1 MEYAAESR
9 NAEVAEEL
17 LEWFLERGSKDCFAA
32 CLFHCY
38 DLLHP
43 DVILELAWRHRILH
57 FAMPYLIQVAREYI
71 TKVKKENLRK
81 KTVFSLYRCQYSQQ
95 KIKHVGQVDKL
106 EEAESRRIE
115 ETDHQEHKPMIMR
128 K

>member
-71 TKVKKENLRK
+71 TKVKKKRK
-81 KTVFSLYRCQYSQQ
+81 EKNKIISSISSSSYLWQNSQN
-95 KIKHVGQVDKL
+95 
-106 EEAESRRIE
+106 
-115 ETDHQEHKPMIMR
+115 
-128 K
+128 

>member
-1 MEYAAESR
+1 MEAVCRALQKGSIIQVKLDIIFLKASVFLNMRLYTINVFNHSFDNRDAMEYAAESR

-71 TKVKKENLRK
+71 TKVKRH
-81 KTVFSLYRCQYSQQ
+81 
-95 KIKHVGQVDKL
+95 IH
-106 EEAESRRIE
+106 
-115 ETDHQEHKPMIMR
+115 P
-128 K
+128 

>member
-1 MEYAAESR
+1 MEAVCRTLQEGSPLQVTLHSHPLENILTICTNVNLLIANLIHRDAMEYAAESR
-9 NAEVAEEL
+9 NPEVAEEL

-71 TKVKKENLRK
+71 TKVNKNIQP
-81 KTVFSLYRCQYSQQ
+81 YN
-95 KIKHVGQVDKL
+95 
-106 EEAESRRIE
+106 
-115 ETDHQEHKPMIMR
+115 
-128 K
+128 

>member
-1 MEYAAESR
+1 MGTYSSSSGISLVILVLNQRYIYDIYVYGNFINICQFDNRDAMEYAAESR

-71 TKVKKENLRK
+71 TKVYIR
-81 KTVFSLYRCQYSQQ
+81 YS
-95 KIKHVGQVDKL
+95 
-106 EEAESRRIE
+106 
-115 ETDHQEHKPMIMR
+115 
-128 K
+128 

>member
-17 LEWFLERGSKDCFAA
+17 LEWFLERGSKDCFAS

-71 TKVKKENLRK
+71 TKVSTYDLNALR
-81 KTVFSLYRCQYSQQ
+81 TPRAGL
-95 KIKHVGQVDKL
+95 L
-106 EEAESRRIE
+106 
-115 ETDHQEHKPMIMR
+115 
-128 K
+128 

>member
-9 NAEVAEEL
+9 NADVAEEL
-17 LEWFLERGSKDCFAA
+17 LEWFLERDSKDCFAA

-71 TKVKKENLRK
+71 TKVRNFRRFATKSSKRRANENVL
-81 KTVFSLYRCQYSQQ
+81 SL
-95 KIKHVGQVDKL
+95 QVDKL
-106 EEAESRRIE
+106 EEAESRRVE
-115 ETDHQEHKPMIMR
+115 ETDHEEHKPMIMR
-128 K
+128 E

>member
-1 MEYAAESR
+1 MKYICAKFINCQFDNRDAMEYAAESR

-71 TKVKKENLRK
+71 TKVKKENLLRK
-81 KTVFSLYRCQYSQQ
+81 QLVYFYTADSIHNK
-95 KIKHVGQVDKL
+95 KL
-106 EEAESRRIE
+106 NIYWTGR
-115 ETDHQEHKPMIMR
+115 
-128 K
+128 

>member
-1 MEYAAESR
+1 VLFKSEIYLLTSIYVHLINHQFDNRDAMEYAAESR
-9 NAEVAEEL
+9 NPEVAEEL
-17 LEWFLERGSKDCFAA
+17 LEWFLDRGSKDCFAA

-71 TKVKKENLRK
+71 TKVKKG
-81 KTVFSLYRCQYSQQ
+81 YS
-95 KIKHVGQVDKL
+95 
-106 EEAESRRIE
+106 
-115 ETDHQEHKPMIMR
+115 
-128 K
+128 

>member
-71 TKVKKENLRK
+71 TKVKRK
-81 KTVFSLYRCQYSQQ
+81 RNPAIHIQLFYPALTLYNFRYC
-95 KIKHVGQVDKL
+95 
-106 EEAESRRIE
+106 
-115 ETDHQEHKPMIMR
+115 T
-128 K
+128 

>member
-71 TKVKKENLRK
+71 TKVKKIFVKE
-81 KTVFSLYRCQYSQQ
+81 VYISLHTILCTFTPLVVIHNVKY
-95 KIKHVGQVDKL
+95 V
-106 EEAESRRIE
+106 
-115 ETDHQEHKPMIMR
+115 
-128 K
+128 

>member
-9 NAEVAEEL
+9 NPEVAEEL

-71 TKVKKENLRK
+71 TKVKKK
-81 KTVFSLYRCQYSQQ
+81 KKIATYLTLYIVHPLTLCIKFSILD
-95 KIKHVGQVDKL
+95 VG
-106 EEAESRRIE
+106 R
-115 ETDHQEHKPMIMR
+115 
-128 K
+128 

>member
-1 MEYAAESR
+1 MYIRAKLINHQFDNRDAMEYAAESR
-9 NAEVAEEL
+9 NPEVAEEL

-71 TKVKKENLRK
+71 TKVKKRIFVRK
-81 KTVFSLYRCQYSQQ
+81 HSYIQLYLHY
-95 KIKHVGQVDKL
+95 H
-106 EEAESRRIE
+106 
-115 ETDHQEHKPMIMR
+115 
-128 K
+128 

>member
-1 MEYAAESR
+1 MFNDLCQLNRDAMEYAAESR
-9 NAEVAEEL
+9 NSDVAQEL

-71 TKVKKENLRK
+71 SKVILF
-81 KTVFSLYRCQYSQQ
+81 T
-95 KIKHVGQVDKL
+95 I
-106 EEAESRRIE
+106 
-115 ETDHQEHKPMIMR
+115 
-128 K
+128 

>member
-9 NAEVAEEL
+9 NPEVAQEL

-71 TKVKKENLRK
+71 TKVRNTRSALLRYVERGVVHLFECFTESEYSRLCRLTSWKKPKAGASKKPIIKNINL
-81 KTVFSLYRCQYSQQ
+81 
-95 KIKHVGQVDKL
+95 
-106 EEAESRRIE
+106 
-115 ETDHQEHKPMIMR
+115 
-128 K
+128 

>member
-9 NAEVAEEL
+9 NPEVAEEL

-32 CLFHCY
+32 CLFYCY

-43 DVILELAWRHRILH
+43 DVILELAWRNRILY

-71 TKVKKENLRK
+71 SKVRILTIYLLSYFVAAGVIHVIHVWITK
-81 KTVFSLYRCQYSQQ
+81 F
-95 KIKHVGQVDKL
+95 
-106 EEAESRRIE
+106 
-115 ETDHQEHKPMIMR
+115 
-128 K
+128 